1 MILHRVIHALSE
13 HSISIV
19 SYPHAYIS
27 IFCSVLSAS
36 NTLSKVVDTQPRPD
50 GTGGVGIVGLDVN
63 VGLGGDLNVLVRLR
77 GYLLV
82 DVGLGGDLMVGMIIM
97 VVVLVMASQKIT
109 MRNNNLLLKKPC

>member
-36 NTLSKVVDTQPRPD
+36 NTLSKVVDAQPRPD
-50 GTGGVGIVGLDVN
+50 GTSSVGNVGLDVN

-82 DVGLGGDLMVGMIIM
+82 DVGLGGDLMVEMMIKI
-97 VVVLVMASQKIT
+97 VVMPMIACQKT
-109 MRNNNLLLKKPC
+109 P